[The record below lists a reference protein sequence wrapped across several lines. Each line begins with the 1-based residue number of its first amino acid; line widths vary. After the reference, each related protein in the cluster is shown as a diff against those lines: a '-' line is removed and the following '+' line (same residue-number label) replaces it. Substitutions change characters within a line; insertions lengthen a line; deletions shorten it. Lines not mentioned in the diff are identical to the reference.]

1 MYKKYSEQGKFNNLA
16 GQEILR
22 RIRLLESLAF
32 SWNMSAS
39 SGSDSAGCH
48 DSGGRDTDD
57 DEEYEPAPFDEV

>member
-1 MYKKYSEQGKFNNLA
+1 MYKKYCEQGRFNNLA

-22 RIRLLESLAF
+22 RIRLLESLGF
-32 SWNMSAS
+32 SWNMSA